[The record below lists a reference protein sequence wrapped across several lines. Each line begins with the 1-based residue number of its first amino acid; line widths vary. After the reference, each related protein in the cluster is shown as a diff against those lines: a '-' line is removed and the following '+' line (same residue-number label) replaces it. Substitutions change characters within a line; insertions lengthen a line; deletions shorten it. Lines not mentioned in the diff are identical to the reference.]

1 MIVMLNRLSTKP
13 DNAIAL
19 LEKEK
24 NNNDDTTEILS
35 VNKTSK
41 RSEETRKDAA
51 MDLYVNVEKVHW
63 CTSTTAYTDSVIE
76 NGNSIRWMEVR
87 ETARIT

>member
-51 MDLYVNVEKVHW
+51 MDLYVNVEKVH
-63 CTSTTAYTDSVIE
+63 
-76 NGNSIRWMEVR
+76 
-87 ETARIT
+87 